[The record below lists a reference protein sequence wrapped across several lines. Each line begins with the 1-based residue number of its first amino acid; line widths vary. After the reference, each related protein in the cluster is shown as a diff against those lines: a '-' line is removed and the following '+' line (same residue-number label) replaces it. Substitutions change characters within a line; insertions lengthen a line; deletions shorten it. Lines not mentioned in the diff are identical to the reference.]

1 MCGKTPKTPKVV
13 ERDPVAE
20 QAAAAT
26 KAANDSNTEAAAL
39 KKRRNR
45 SSLITGA
52 GETTAGA
59 LMPTAQAQA
68 KPTLLGGGS

>member
-20 QAAAAT
+20 QAVADA
-26 KAANDSNTEAAAL
+26 KAANDANAETAAL

-52 GETTAGA
+52 GETASGA
-59 LMPTAQAQA
+59 LVPTAQAQA
-68 KPTLLGGGS
+68 KPTLLGG

>member
-20 QAAAAT
+20 QAAADA
-26 KAANDSNTEAAAL
+26 KAANDANTETAAL

-52 GETTAGA
+52 GAETTGGA
-59 LMPTAQAQA
+59 LAPTAQAAA
-68 KPTLLGGGS
+68 KPTLLGG